1 MIDFGVV
8 DTHVH
13 LWDIANISYPWL
25 ADIPLLNR
33 NYLPADYKDA
43 HGEVPV
49 EKMVFLECDAAPG
62 YEVAEARWVASLVE
76 EEPRLAGLVP
86 SAPLESGAAA
96 ADVLGELAQIP
107 QVKGV
112 RRLIQSRPIGFC
124 VQPRFI
130 EGVRL
135 LERYD
140 FSFDICINHLQLA
153 NAIEMVRQCPN
164 VSFILDHI
172 GKPDIKEGLYE
183 PWKTELRE
191 LSRMSNVYCKVSGM
205 VTESD
210 TESWKREDLK
220 PYIDHVIESFGPS
233 RVVFGGDWPVVLR
246 AAQYT
251 EWVAALEWAVSGATQ
266 TDLRKLFRD
275 NAISFYR
282 LG

>member
-1 MIDFGVV
+1 MLDFGVV

-49 EKMVFLECDAAPG
+49 DRMVFLECDAAPG
-62 YEVAEARWVASLVE
+62 QEVAEARWVASLIE

-96 ADVLGELAQIP
+96 ADVLDELARIP

-112 RRLIQSRPIGFC
+112 RRLIQSQPIGFC
-124 VQPRFI
+124 VQPQFI

-135 LERYD
+135 LERYG
-140 FSFDICINHLQLA
+140 FSFDICINHLQLG

-172 GKPDIKEGLYE
+172 GKPDIKGRLHE

-191 LSRMSNVYCKVSGM
+191 LSRMPNVYCKVSGM
-205 VTESD
+205 VTKSD

-220 PYIDHVIESFGPS
+220 PYIDHVIESFGPD

-246 AAQYT
+246 AARYT
-251 EWVAALEWAVSGATQ
+251 EWVEALEWAVSGATQ
-266 TDLRKLFRD
+266 TELRKLFRD
-275 NAISFYR
+275 NAVSFYR